1 MQMTFETPVVRKVD
15 VLVIGGGCAGLA
27 AAVSAARH
35 GAKVL
40 IADAN
45 NSLGGM
51 ATSGLVGPFMTCYN
65 PMATRQVIKGIFD
78 ETVRRMIEKGGAIAP
93 ENVQCGTSLTAWR
106 VRGHEN
112 CTPFSAETFKVVADE
127 MCQEAGVE
135 VLYHAMFMAPRMNE
149 AGDQIEG
156 AVFAT
161 KAGMMEIQAEQFIDC
176 TGDGDVAFRSGAP
189 CVYGDEEGNTQPSSL
204 FFIIDNVDKAKLEK
218 LCEEKGPSALWFQTD
233 VEREIEEGRYSVQR
247 NKVALYENPDGTFRV
262 NMSRVA
268 MKDGCDPFQVSN
280 ATIKARA
287 QVEEIMDL
295 LRRLVPGCENI
306 RLVTTASLLGHRETR
321 RIQGDFVL
329 TGEHILAKTKFED
342 VIFLAGSAMD
352 MHGGR
357 SVKYTPAEGEAY
369 AIPYRI
375 LLPKKVNN
383 LLVAGRACSLD
394 RMALAA
400 IRVMP
405 PVFAMG
411 QAAGTAAAICV
422 EKKVAPKDVCVKALQ
437 EKLLSDNVVLE

>member
-1 MQMTFETPVVRKVD
+1 MQMTFDTPVARKVD

-51 ATSGLVGPFMTCYN
+51 ATTGLVGPFMTCYD
-65 PMATRQVIKGIFD
+65 PQASRQVIKGIFD
-78 ETVRRMIEKGGAIAP
+78 ETVRRMIKKGGAIAP
-93 ENVQCGTSLTAWR
+93 ENVQAGTSLTAWR
-106 VRGHEN
+106 VKGHDN
-112 CTPFSAETFKVVADE
+112 CTPFSAEAFKLVADE

-135 VLYHAMFMAPRMNE
+135 VLYHAMFLDAHMND
-149 AGDQIEG
+149 AGDRIEG

-161 KAGMMEIQAEQFIDC
+161 KSGLLEIQAEQFIDC
-176 TGDGDVAFRSGAP
+176 TGDGDVAYRSGVP

-204 FFIIDNVDKAKLEK
+204 FFIIDNVDKARLEA
-218 LCEEKGPSALWFQTD
+218 LCAEKGPSALWFQAD

-262 NMSRVA
+262 NMSRVT
-268 MKDGCDPFQVSN
+268 MKDGCDPFQYSA

-287 QVEEIMDL
+287 QVEEIMGL

-306 RLVTTASLLGHRETR
+306 RLVTTASMLGHRETR

-329 TGEHILAKTKFED
+329 TGEDILAKTKFDD
-342 VIFLAGSAMD
+342 VIFMAGSSMD

-357 SVKYTPAEGEAY
+357 AVNYTPAQGEAY
-369 AIPYRI
+369 SVPYRI
-375 LLPKKVNN
+375 LLPRKVNN
-383 LLVAGRACSLD
+383 LLVAGRSCSLD
-394 RMALAA
+394 RRALAA

-411 QAAGTAAAICV
+411 QAAGTAAALCV
-422 EKKVAPKDVCVKALQ
+422 ENKVAPKDVCVKQLQ
-437 EKLLSDNVVLE
+437 EKLVADNVVLA

>member
-1 MQMTFETPVVRKVD
+1 MQMTFDTPVARKVD
-15 VLVIGGGCAGLA
+15 VLVIGGGCAGIA

-51 ATSGLVGPFMTCYN
+51 ATSGMVGPFMTCSD
-65 PMATRQVIKGIFD
+65 PQAKRQVIKGIFD
-78 ETVRRMIEKGGAIAP
+78 EMVRRMIQKGGAIAP
-93 ENVQCGTSLTAWR
+93 EDVHAGTSLTAWR
-106 VRGHEN
+106 VKGHEN
-112 CTPFSAETFKVVADE
+112 CTPFSHEVFKVVADE
-127 MCQEAGVE
+127 ICQEAGVE
-135 VLYHAMFMAPRMNE
+135 VLYHALFMNTRMNE
-149 AGDQIEG
+149 AGDQIQG

-161 KAGMMEIQAEQFIDC
+161 KAGMLEIQAEQFIDC
-176 TGDGDVAFRSGAP
+176 TGDGDVAYRSGVP
-189 CVYGDEEGNTQPSSL
+189 CQYGDEEGNTQPSSL
-204 FFIIDNVDKAKLEK
+204 FFIIRNVDKAQLEK
-218 LCEEKGPSALWFQTD
+218 IKDEKGVAALYFQEQ
-233 VEREIEEGRYSVQR
+233 VEKEIVEGRYSVPR

-262 NMSRVA
+262 NMSRVT
-268 MKDGCDPFQVSN
+268 MKDGCDPFEVSK

-287 QVEEIMDL
+287 QVKEIMDL

-306 RLVTTASLLGHRETR
+306 ELVSTASMLGQRETR
-321 RIQGDFVL
+321 RIQGDFIL
-329 TGEHILAKTKFED
+329 TGEDILNKTKFDD
-342 VIFLAGSAMD
+342 VIFMAGSSMD

-357 SVKYTPAEGEAY
+357 AVNYTPAQGEAY
-369 AIPYRI
+369 SIPYRI
-375 LLPKKVNN
+375 LLPRKVDN

-422 EKKVAPKDVCVKALQ
+422 ESKVAPKDVCVKKLQ
-437 EKLLSDNVVLE
+437 EKLLADNVVLE

>member
-1 MQMTFETPVVRKVD
+1 MQMTFDIPVARKVD

-27 AAVSAARH
+27 AAVAAARH

-51 ATSGLVGPFMTCYN
+51 ATAGLVGPFMTCYD
-65 PMATRQVIKGIFD
+65 PKASRQVIKGIFD
-78 ETVRRMIEKGGAIAP
+78 EMVRRMVEMGGAIAP
-93 ENVQCGTSLTAWR
+93 EKCQAGTSVSAWR
-106 VRGHEN
+106 VKGHAN
-112 CTPFSAETFKVVADE
+112 CTPFSHEAFKVVADE

-135 VLYHAMFMAPRMNE
+135 ILYHAMFLNTRLNAE
-149 AGDQIEG
+149 GDRIEG

-161 KAGMMEIQAEQFIDC
+161 KAGLMEIQAQQYIDC
-176 TGDGDVAFRSGAP
+176 TGDGDVAYRSGVP
-189 CVYGDEEGNTQPSSL
+189 CQYGDEEGRTQPGSL
-204 FFIIDNVDKAKLEK
+204 FFIIRNVDKARLEK
-218 LCEEKGPSALWFQTD
+218 LGQEQGVAALYFQEAVEK
-233 VEREIEEGRYSVQR
+233 EIVEGRYSVPR

-262 NMSRVA
+262 NMSRVT
-268 MKDGCDPFQVSN
+268 MKDGCDPFEVSD

-287 QVEEIMDL
+287 QVKEIMDL

-306 RLVTTASLLGHRETR
+306 ELVTTASMLGQRETR
-321 RIQGDFVL
+321 RIQGDFIL
-329 TGEHILAKTKFED
+329 TGEDILNKTRFDD
-342 VIFLAGSAMD
+342 VIFMAGSSMD

-357 SVKYTPAEGEAY
+357 AVNYTPAQGEAY
-369 AIPYRI
+369 SVPYRI
-375 LLPKKVNN
+375 LLPKKVDN

-394 RMALAA
+394 RRALAA

-411 QAAGTAAAICV
+411 QAAGTAAALCLAD
-422 EKKVAPKDVCVKALQ
+422 KVAPKNVCVKKLQ
-437 EKLLSDNVVLE
+437 EMLLGDNVVLA

>member
-1 MQMTFETPVVRKVD
+1 MQVTFDIPVVRKVD

-51 ATSGLVGPFMTCYN
+51 ATSGLVGPFMTCYD

-78 ETVRRMIEKGGAIAP
+78 ETVRRMIAKGGAIAP
-93 ENVQCGTSLTAWR
+93 EDCHAGTSLTAWR
-106 VRGHEN
+106 VKGHES
-112 CTPFSAETFKVVADE
+112 CTPFSQEAFKVVADE

-135 VLYHAMFMAPRMNE
+135 VLYHALFMNARMNA
-149 AGDQIEG
+149 AGDKIEG

-161 KAGMMEIQAEQFIDC
+161 KAGLMEIQAEQFIDC
-176 TGDGDVAFRSGAP
+176 TGDGDVALRSGAP
-189 CVYGDEEGNTQPSSL
+189 CQYGDEEGNTQPSTL
-204 FFIIDNVDKAKLEK
+204 FFIIRNVDKEKLEK
-218 LCEEKGPSALWFQTD
+218 IKDEKGVAALYFQEQ
-233 VEREIEEGRYSVQR
+233 VEREINEGRYSVPR

-262 NMSRVA
+262 NMSRVT
-268 MKDGCDPFQVSN
+268 MKNGCDPFDVSA

-287 QVEEIMDL
+287 QVGEIMDIV
-295 LRRLVPGCENI
+295 RRLVPGCENI
-306 RLVTTASLLGHRETR
+306 ELMTTASMLGQRETR

-329 TGEHILAKTKFED
+329 TGEDILAKTKFDD
-342 VIFLAGSAMD
+342 VIFMAGSSMD

-357 SVKYTPAEGEAY
+357 AVKYTPAQGEAY
-369 AIPYRI
+369 SVPYRI
-375 LLPKKVNN
+375 LLPRKVDN

-394 RMALAA
+394 RQALAA

-411 QAAGTAAAICV
+411 QAAGTAAALCIV
-422 EKKVAPKDVCVKALQ
+422 HKVAPKDVCVKELQ
-437 EKLLSDNVVLE
+437 EKLLADNVVLS

>member
-1 MQMTFETPVVRKVD
+1 MQMTFDVPVVRRVD
-15 VLVIGGGCAGLA
+15 VLVVGGGCAGIA

-51 ATSGLVGPFMTCYN
+51 ATTGMVGPFMTCYD
-65 PMATRQVIKGIFD
+65 PKAERQVIKGIFD
-78 ETVRRMIEKGGAIAP
+78 EMVRRMEKKGGAIAP
-93 ENVQCGTSLTAWR
+93 ENVQAGTSLTAWR
-106 VRGHEN
+106 VKGHDN
-112 CTPFSAETFKVVADE
+112 CTPFSHETFKVVADE
-127 MCQEAGVE
+127 MCREAGVE
-135 VLYHAMFMAPRMNE
+135 VLFHALFMNVRMNE
-149 AGDQIEG
+149 GGDRITG

-161 KAGMMEIQAEQFIDC
+161 KAGLIEIEAEQFIDC
-176 TGDGDVAFRSGAP
+176 TGDGDVAYRSGVP
-189 CVYGDEEGNTQPSSL
+189 CQYGDEEGNTQPSSL
-204 FFIIDNVDKAKLEK
+204 FFIVGNVDKARLEK
-218 LCEEKGPSALWFQTD
+218 ICEEKGPAALWFQAD
-233 VEREIEEGRYSVQR
+233 VEREIVEGRYSVPR

-262 NMSRVA
+262 NMSRVS
-268 MKDGCDPFQVSN
+268 MKDGCDPFDVSA
-280 ATIKARA
+280 ATVKARA
-287 QVEEIMDL
+287 QVEEIMNL

-306 RLVTTASLLGHRETR
+306 QLVSTASMLGQRETR
-321 RIQGDFVL
+321 RIQGDFIL
-329 TGEHILAKTKFED
+329 TGDDILAKTKFED
-342 VIFLAGSAMD
+342 VIFMAGSSMD

-357 SVKYTPAEGEAY
+357 AVNYTPAQGEAY
-369 AIPYRI
+369 GVPYRI
-375 LLPKKVNN
+375 LLPKKVQN

-422 EKKVAPKDVCVKALQ
+422 ADKVAPGKVNEKQLQ
-437 EKLLSDNVVLE
+437 EKLLSDNVVLA

>member
-1 MQMTFETPVVRKVD
+1 MQMTFDVPVVRNVD

-45 NSLGGM
+45 NALGGM

-65 PMATRQVIKGIFD
+65 PVATRQVIKGIFD

-93 ENVQCGTSLTAWR
+93 EDVKSGTSLTAWR

-112 CTPFSAETFKVVADE
+112 CTPFSAEAFKVVADE
-127 MCQEAGVE
+127 MCREAGVE
-135 VLYHAMFMAPRMNE
+135 VLYHAMFINTRMNE
-149 AGDQIEG
+149 AGDKIEG

-161 KAGMMEIQAEQFIDC
+161 KAGMIEIQAEQFIDC
-176 TGDGDVAFRSGAP
+176 TGDGDVAFRSGVP
-189 CVYGDEEGNTQPSSL
+189 CQYGDEDGNTQPSSL
-204 FFIIDNVDKAKLEK
+204 FFIIGNVDKVKLEA
-218 LCEEKGPSALWFQTD
+218 LCAEKGPSALWFQAD
-233 VEREIEEGRYSVQR
+233 VEREIVEGRYSVQR

-262 NMSRVA
+262 NMSRVT
-268 MKDGCDPFQVSN
+268 MQDGCDPFQVSQ

-287 QVEEIMDL
+287 QVEEIMNL

-306 RLVTTASLLGHRETR
+306 ELVTTASMLGHRETR

-329 TGEHILAKTKFED
+329 TGDDILAKTAFED
-342 VIFLAGSAMD
+342 VIFMAGSAMD

-357 SVKYTPAEGEAY
+357 TVNYKPAEGEAY
-369 AIPYRI
+369 SVPYRI
-375 LLPKKVNN
+375 LLPRKVDN

-394 RMALAA
+394 RTALAA

-411 QAAGTAAAICV
+411 QAAGTAAAMCV
-422 EKKVAPKDVCVKALQ
+422 KDKVAPKNVCIKQLQ
-437 EKLLSDNVVLE
+437 EHLRNDNVVLA